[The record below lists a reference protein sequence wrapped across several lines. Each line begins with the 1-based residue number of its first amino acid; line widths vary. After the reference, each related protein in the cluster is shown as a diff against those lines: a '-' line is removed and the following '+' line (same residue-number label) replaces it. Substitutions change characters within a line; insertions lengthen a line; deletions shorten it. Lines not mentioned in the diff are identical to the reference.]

1 MENNTEAIHPVAHL
15 YDSEAEMLRSSTLAL
30 AVSLALIT
38 AQPVAAQNRSI
49 FVLAGYGSAGYEA
62 AISSEFPND
71 FTVSVS
77 PVILYTMGRDI
88 VFETELEFGLSGT
101 QTTTALEYAQIDYLG
116 FENVQ
121 VIAGKFL
128 VPFGVFGERLH
139 PTWINKLPTAPV
151 LFGHAH
157 QGVAESGLLPIM
169 SDAGVMMRWAQPLG
183 SGIQLDFSGY
193 VTQGPRLAAAEEG
206 EHAGDEHDPTE
217 PDDDHAPPVAFGVS
231 FDDNNRD
238 KMVGARLGLV
248 KGPAF
253 EVYLSGFRANYDED
267 GTLDYR
273 GGAFSVEWRRGPLEF
288 RGEAVT
294 TRQEFVVD
302 SEVESLKR
310 AGYYAQVSRRMG
322 SWEPVIRWGQLSD
335 GTVASEATIDGH
347 YELAVGLNFW
357 LEPTI
362 PVKVAWE
369 FHQDRDDRVYVQW
382 AYGF

>member
-1 MENNTEAIHPVAHL
+1 MQ
-15 YDSEAEMLRSSTLAL
+15 RSSTFAL
-30 AVSLALIT
+30 AVLLVLVMVE
-38 AQPVAAQNRSI
+38 PVAAQNRSI
-49 FVLAGYGSAGYEA
+49 FVLGGYGSAGYEA
-62 AISSEFPND
+62 ATSSEFPND

-88 VFETELEFGLSGT
+88 LFETELEFGLSGT
-101 QTTTALEYAQIDYLG
+101 LTTTVLEYAQIDYLG

-128 VPFGVFGERLH
+128 LPFGVFGERLH

-151 LFGHAH
+151 LYGHAH
-157 QGVAESGLLPIM
+157 EGVAEDGLLPIM
-169 SDAGVMMRWAQPLG
+169 SDAGLMMRWAQPVG
-183 SGIQLDFSGY
+183 SGLVLDFSGY
-193 VTQGPRLAAAEEG
+193 VTQGPRLAAAEEEGHEG
-206 EHAGDEHDPTE
+206 EEHDPTE

-231 FDDNNRD
+231 FADNNRD

-253 EVYLSGFRANYDED
+253 EVYLSGFRGDYDED
-267 GTLDYR
+267 GTLNYR
-273 GGAFSVEWRRGPLEF
+273 GGAFSVEWRRGLLEL

-294 TRQEFVVD
+294 TRQEFLVD
-302 SEVESLKR
+302 TERENLSR
-310 AGYYAQVSRRMG
+310 TGYYAQVSRRIG
-322 SWEPVIRWGQLSD
+322 SWEPVVRWGHLSD
-335 GTVASEATIDGH
+335 GTVAGETTIDGH
-347 YELAVGLNFW
+347 HELAVGLNFW